1 MRIDIRF
8 LCFIV
13 LAFMLLSVCDSRGY
27 RRRNRYRRKGSYGY
41 SLDRKGDYGYSPS
54 RSVSPYPRCRH
65 SRTKIQVAVLDG
77 NGTPVPYTK
86 INYVDSKDYIDS
98 SGLNQRWTDDL
109 GVSRFV
115 ASGCDVSLIVYSKRG
130 DPTYHQVD
138 LTKSKTGL
146 KKETVVLKNIANY
159 LIYLVPTETDDDGV
173 LRWSNE
179 HCRYIYQSGKTTG
192 QGQAIGPAPL
202 TVRVET
208 DESLKVLLF
217 CQTGK
222 VPAYLELSSS
232 SLFTDPPTP
241 AQATMSLPPYSLP
254 SKEFGLVVG
263 CNLADVNGVD
273 TSVRLSAVYVYALDR
288 NADDFETIII
298 NWDCSDSPAANTY
311 CYDHHF
317 YIDKVEWVTTK
328 DYLLIVEFFENG
340 DIEFKGNCYAVD
352 SNGKI
357 KSAEI
362 EIASGRAATP
372 TFQIACVCKGTLK
385 YWYPLNKYTD
395 GLTHPASADDFDT
408 YCSTCK
414 NVNEKEVVNHYY

>member
-1 MRIDIRF
+1 
-8 LCFIV
+8 
-13 LAFMLLSVCDSRGY
+13 MLLTVCDSRGY
-27 RRRNRYRRKGSYGY
+27 RRKNRYRGRGSYGY
-41 SLDRKGDYGYSPS
+41 ALDRKGDYGYSPS

-77 NGTPVPYTK
+77 DGTPVPYTK

-115 ASGCDVSLIVYSKRG
+115 ASGCEVSLIVYSKRG

-159 LIYLVPTETDDDGV
+159 LIYLEPTETDENGDS
-173 LRWSNE
+173 RWSNE

-192 QGQAIGPAPL
+192 QGQAIGSAPL

-241 AQATMSLPPYSLP
+241 AQATMALPPYSLP

-263 CNLADVNGVD
+263 CNLADTEGVEFVSLAAVN
-273 TSVRLSAVYVYALDR
+273 VYAVDR
-288 NADDFETIII
+288 NTDNFDPITID
-298 NWDCSDSPAANTY
+298 WECPAISEDRY
-311 CYDHHF
+311 CYINHF
-317 YIDKVEWVTTK
+317 YIDKVNWVTTK
-328 DYLLIVEFFENG
+328 DYLLIVEFTKDL

-352 SNGKI
+352 HNGKI

-362 EIASGRAATP
+362 EIASGFSSDP

-408 YCSTCK
+408 YCSKCK
-414 NVNEKEVVNHYY
+414 NVNEKDVVNHYY